1 MIWLAPP
8 PVKKLGTLDELF
20 AGAIEKSEKFGKLY
34 SWVSQRLCCEFVNA
48 GEIVEYDLADGIH
61 LGATGHAA
69 FGRYL
74 ASWLRSHFEGAQS

>member
-1 MIWLAPP
+1 MGMADSVWYARRRSPS
-8 PVKKLGTLDELF
+8 G
-20 AGAIEKSEKFGKLY
+20 LY
-34 SWVSQRLCCEFVNA
+34 AWISQRLGCEFVNA